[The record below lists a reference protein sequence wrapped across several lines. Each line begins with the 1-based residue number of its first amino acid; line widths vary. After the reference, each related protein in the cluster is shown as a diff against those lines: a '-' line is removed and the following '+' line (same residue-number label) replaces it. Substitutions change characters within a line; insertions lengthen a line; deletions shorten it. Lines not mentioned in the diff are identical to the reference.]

1 MSICS
6 QSKLMLGSDP
16 SAVLLPYTSRRWGN
30 AHVFKTQ
37 DELGREWVVKD
48 FSSCNPFVRYTTAH
62 FLLWRE
68 MRALRHL
75 RNLDSIPG
83 PIKLW
88 GKWALA
94 YPYIPGVTL
103 SEATRRKVQI
113 GELYFKAL
121 EDLVTRMHEKGVA
134 HLDLR
139 NKRNILITSDGS
151 PAVIDFQTAVF
162 TKGLPPRLRGL
173 LFAVDFSGVYKCW
186 DKFSPETLTTERREA
201 ARHMAS
207 LRRFW
212 VLRGYPLSRLFRRL
226 LSRKRDP
233 GRRDEQTW

>member
-1 MSICS
+1 MNTCH
-6 QSKLMLGSDP
+6 QSKLTFESDP
-16 SAVLLPYTSRRWGN
+16 SAALSPYTSRRWSN

-48 FSSCNPFVRYTTAH
+48 FSPCNPFIRYTIAH

-75 RNLDSIPG
+75 RNLDGIPG
-83 PIKLW
+83 PIKPW

-103 SEATRRKVQI
+103 REATRRKEQI
-113 GELYFKAL
+113 GEHYFKAL
-121 EDLVTRMHEKGVA
+121 EDLVTRMHEDGIA

-139 NKRNILITSDGS
+139 NKSNILVTSDGS
-151 PAVIDFQTAVF
+151 PALIDFQTAVF
-162 TKGLPPRLRGL
+162 TRGLPPRLRGL

-186 DKFSPETLTTERREA
+186 DRFSPETLTTERREA

-212 VLRGYPLSRLFRRL
+212 VLRGYPLRKYFRRRA
-226 LSRKRDP
+226 SRKRTP
-233 GRRDEQTW
+233 GRRDERT